1 MVFRGQ
7 ESGYY
12 RIMERLE
19 DHVLE
24 SIMESMFEVSFFDFS
39 SFLFS
44 LNCTAFVS
52 SPFREPLHPLGKD
65 FIIMKMLPC
74 ETPESLS
81 EFKPPPSPI
90 SSYDNQPLNNSDFS
104 KPPPELPPQLPTK
117 IFDERSFVSRKP
129 KSSRRPSHT
138 LLNHLYKQD
147 GDDGQSMALCS
158 TQRFLQKYVT
168 VVLYKSVHR

>member
-1 MVFRGQ
+1 MFPWLRSAEVIQ
-7 ESGYY
+7 DQNDVLVQNTNLPWEYNDSG
-12 RIMERLE
+12 RP
-19 DHVLE
+19 
-24 SIMESMFEVSFFDFS
+24 
-39 SFLFS
+39 
-44 LNCTAFVS
+44 LNLQISGAPLPDLVK
-52 SPFREPLHPLGKD
+52 EPLHSLGKD

-74 ETPESLS
+74 EAPESLS
-81 EFKPPPSPI
+81 EFEPPPSR
-90 SSYDNQPLNNSDFS
+90 YRAMNQPLNNSDFS

-117 IFDERSFVSRKP
+117 IVDERSFINRKP

-138 LLNHLYKQD
+138 LLDHLYKQD